1 MTWSDFYLLCFL
13 VGFLLSAIAFFGGAL
28 NLHLPFRMH
37 LPIHGGQHVGGLHGL
52 RGGLKR
58 GLKGGTHLSW
68 FNVSTML
75 AFLAWFGGI
84 GYILTKHS
92 HLVALASLGFA
103 ALGGLFAGTL
113 VFRFMARIVQAT
125 DAHML
130 DWDYRLEGTVGTV
143 SMPIREGGTGEVL
156 FEQNS
161 VRKSLAAR
169 SEDGGPLTKGTEI
182 VITRY
187 EDGVAYVK
195 RWDEFTKL

>member
-1 MTWSDFYLLCFL
+1 
-13 VGFLLSAIAFFGGAL
+13 
-28 NLHLPFRMH
+28 
-37 LPIHGGQHVGGLHGL
+37 
-52 RGGLKR
+52 
-58 GLKGGTHLSW
+58 
-68 FNVSTML
+68 
-75 AFLAWFGGI
+75 
-84 GYILTKHS
+84 
-92 HLVALASLGFA
+92 
-103 ALGGLFAGTL
+103 
-113 VFRFMARIVQAT
+113 MARIVQAT